1 MRQLQVMAMAT
12 WQLAL
17 GNLALGNLATLGYGH
32 GVVSNTLLSE
42 IPSLGWTV
50 RTKSAVLATS

>member
-1 MRQLQVMAMAT
+1 MAT

-32 GVVSNTLLSE
+32 GVVSIILLY
-42 IPSLGWTV
+42 L
-50 RTKSAVLATS
+50 KSPLWAGLF